1 MTRMLI
7 HVEGETEETF
17 VNRILAPYLYGYSY
31 SQVGARLMGNSRL
44 RSRRG
49 GIRSWAA
56 VKNGVVRHLK
66 EDPNRFVAVMV
77 DYYGLPSTGS
87 RAWPGRKSA
96 SSHPVSVRGD
106 MLEDRLLLDIQSEM
120 GTTFNPKRFIPYVMM
135 HEFEAMMFSDCKQF
149 GKAIARTDLVTELQR
164 IRDEFSNPEEID
176 DDPNT
181 APSKRIQEL
190 VPNYQKPLN
199 GVLITE
205 AIGLDMIR
213 AECPHF
219 DSWINRL
226 ESLPTLHIQ

>member
-17 VNRILAPYLYGYSY
+17 VNRILAPYLYGYGY

-49 GIRSWAA
+49 GIRSWLT
-56 VKNGVVRHLK
+56 VKNGVAKHLK

-87 RAWPGRKSA
+87 GAWPGRKSA
-96 SSHPVSVRGD
+96 SSHPVSVRGG
-106 MLEDRLLLDIQSEM
+106 MLENRLLLDIQSEM
-120 GTTFNPKRFIPYVMM
+120 GATFNPKRFIPYVMM

-149 GKAIARTDLVTELQR
+149 GNAIARTDLVTELQR

-226 ESLPTLHIQ
+226 ESLPTLHNQ